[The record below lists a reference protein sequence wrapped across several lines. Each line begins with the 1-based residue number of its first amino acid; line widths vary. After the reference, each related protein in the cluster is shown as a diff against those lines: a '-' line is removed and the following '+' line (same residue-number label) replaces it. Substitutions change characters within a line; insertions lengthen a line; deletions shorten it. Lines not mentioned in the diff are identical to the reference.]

1 MKYGGTNLR
10 FMNIKI
16 SSVFT
21 LILFSFLFSACQSY
35 KKVPYLQDAE
45 ILKQAN
51 VQTAPVQDA
60 KLIPGDEVSIFVS
73 TSDPMVAQPF
83 NAQGSSFLL
92 DNQGNINYPVLGKLS
107 LGGLTS
113 REAENLI
120 TDRLMS
126 YIKERPTVVVRMSGF
141 KVSVLGEVASPGVFP
156 VVNEQINVLEAIA
169 MAGDL
174 TIYGV
179 RDNVKLIREDIN
191 GHKQFITLNLND
203 ADLLLSP
210 YYQLQQNDILYVTP
224 NKTKA
229 QSSGIGQSTTL
240 WFSGFS
246 IIMSVASLLINI
258 LR

>member
-1 MKYGGTNLR
+1 
-10 FMNIKI
+10 MNTKL
-16 SSVFT
+16 SGAFA
-21 LILFSFLFSACQSY
+21 LIFFFFFLSACQSY

-51 VQTAPVQDA
+51 TQVAPVQDA
-60 KLIPGDEVSIFVS
+60 RLIPGDEVSILVS
-73 TSDPMVAQPF
+73 TSDQ
-83 NAQGSSFLL
+83 
-92 DNQGNINYPVLGKLS
+92 VLGKLP
-107 LGGLTS
+107 LNGLTS

-120 TDRLMS
+120 TDRLKS
-126 YIKERPTVVVRMSGF
+126 YVKERPTVVVRMSGF
-141 KVSVLGEVASPGVFP
+141 KVSVLGEVASPGVYP
-156 VVNEQINVLEAIA
+156 VVNEQINVLEALA

-179 RDNVKLIREDIN
+179 RDNVKLIREDKN
-191 GHKQFITLNLND
+191 GHKQFVTLNLND

-229 QSSGIGQSTTL
+229 QSADIGTSTTM
-240 WFSGFS
+240 WVSGFS
-246 IIMSVASLLINI
+246 ILVSIASLLVNI

>member
-1 MKYGGTNLR
+1 
-10 FMNIKI
+10 MNTKL
-16 SSVFT
+16 SGAFA
-21 LILFSFLFSACQSY
+21 LIFFFFFLSACQSY

-51 VQTAPVQDA
+51 TQVAPVQDA
-60 KLIPGDEVSIFVS
+60 RLIPGDEVSILVS
-73 TSDPMVAQPF
+73 TSDPVVSQPF
-83 NAQGSSFLL
+83 NAQGSTFLL
-92 DNQGNINYPVLGKLS
+92 DDQGNINYPVLGKLP
-107 LGGLTS
+107 LNGLTS

-120 TDRLMS
+120 TDRLKS
-126 YIKERPTVVVRMSGF
+126 YVKERPTVVVRMSGF
-141 KVSVLGEVASPGVFP
+141 KVSVLGEVASPGVYP
-156 VVNEQINVLEAIA
+156 VVA

-179 RDNVKLIREDIN
+179 RDNVKLIREDKN
-191 GHKQFITLNLND
+191 GHKQFVTLNLND

-229 QSSGIGQSTTL
+229 QSADIGTSTTM
-240 WFSGFS
+240 WISGFS
-246 IIMSVASLLINI
+246 ILVSIASLLVNI